1 MNSPLSQPRMR
12 AQNLGVSY
20 QGHEVIKGLDL
31 DIPAG
36 AITTLIGPNGCG
48 KSTLLQALAALL
60 PHSGSVE
67 LGGQDFASLKR
78 PARAR
83 QLAMLPQQPTA
94 PEAVTVEE
102 LVSRGRH
109 PHQSWMRRW
118 SAQDAEQ
125 VERALVLC
133 DVAKLAQRPLGSL
146 SGGQKQRVWIAMT
159 LAQDTPTVFLDEP
172 TTYLDLSHSIDV
184 LRLVAQLRTDQGKT
198 IVMVLHDLNLAIRH
212 SDFLVAMSPTG
223 EIYAQGTP
231 AEIITADL
239 LREIFDLE
247 ALVVTDPVT
256 GGPMVVPAL

>member
-1 MNSPLSQPRMR
+1 MR

-118 SAQDAEQ
+118 SAQDAEE

-212 SDFLVAMSPTG
+212 SDFLVVMSPTG

>member
-20 QGHEVIKGLDL
+20 QVHEVLKGLDL

-36 AITTLIGPNGCG
+36 AVTTLIGPNGCG
-48 KSTLLQALAALL
+48 KSTLLQALATLL
-60 PHSGSVE
+60 PHSGGVE
-67 LGGQDFASLKR
+67 LDGQDFSSLKR
-78 PARAR
+78 TTRAR

-159 LAQDTPTVFLDEP
+159 LAQDTPTAFLDEP

-223 EIYAQGTP
+223 EIYAQGAP